1 MKIGYVAQNLLLDC
15 TPSSTFRLASYSA
28 ERLRTAVANNLA
40 CLKRILEYNAEHG
53 LLYYRITSDLVP
65 FASHPVCEFDWAGEF
80 AAEFAALGAF
90 ARANGMRITMHPGQ
104 YTLISSPNEVT
115 WANSVREL
123 AYHAAVLDGMGM
135 DTTAKLQLHVGGV
148 YGDKAAS
155 SARFVERFA
164 LLPDSVRR
172 RLVIENDERLY
183 GVPDCLQISEAAGI
197 PILFDDFHFRLKD
210 DGMPYAEALALTSA
224 TWHEGDGVPLL
235 DYSSQQQDKR
245 FGSHAATLDEA
256 DFAAFLERIGT
267 AEVDVMLEIKDK
279 NLSALRAVALVRAV
293 GR

>member
-1 MKIGYVAQNLLLDC
+1 MKIGYVAQNLMLDC

-28 ERLRTAVANNLA
+28 ERLRAAVANNLA
-40 CLKRILEYNAEHG
+40 CLRRILEYNAEHG

-65 FASHPVCEFDWAGEF
+65 FASHPVCDFDWAREFAGEF
-80 AAEFAALGAF
+80 ARLGEF

-104 YTLISSPNEVT
+104 YTLISSPNETT

-123 AYHAAVLDGMGM
+123 AYHAAVLDLMGM
-135 DTTAKLQLHVGGV
+135 DTSAKLQLHVGGV

-164 LLPDSVRR
+164 LLPKSVRR

-183 GVPDCLQISEAAGI
+183 GVPDCLQISQTAGI

-210 DGMPYAEALALTSA
+210 DGMPYAEALGLTGA
-224 TWHEGDGVPLL
+224 TWREGDGVPLI
-235 DYSSQQQDKR
+235 DYSSQQPDKR

-256 DFAAFLERIGT
+256 DFAAFLERIGS